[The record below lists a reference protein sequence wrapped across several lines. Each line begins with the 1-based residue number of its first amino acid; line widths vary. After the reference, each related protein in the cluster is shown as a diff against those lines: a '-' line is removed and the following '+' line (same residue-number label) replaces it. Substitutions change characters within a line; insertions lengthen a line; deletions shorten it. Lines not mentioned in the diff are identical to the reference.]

1 MHQIS
6 DGRKEQSHRKRFQSS
21 AQVRFAADYADQTER
36 DYQARLKAIKQGR
49 IKPKKPD
56 YLPPLSCSRRSDEFD
71 RRN

>member
-49 IKPKKPD
+49 IKP
-56 YLPPLSCSRRSDEFD
+56 
-71 RRN
+71 